1 MRALSRRR
9 VAAAALA
16 ELHRAIST
24 ELVVVALTQPMIVLT
39 DHLFWVFRSS
49 GEEDVGS
56 GALKVRRR
64 NAHPAVR

>member
-1 MRALSRRR
+1 M
-9 VAAAALA
+9 V
-16 ELHRAIST
+16 I
-24 ELVVVALTQPMIVLT
+24 LT
-39 DHLFWVFRSS
+39 DHLFWVLRSG